1 MGYTTTY
8 NCQFDILGLSWYVG
22 GFCHAVAASPL
33 IISGLQKSQ
42 RAMGQHVNA
51 LGVTLG
57 DASDGS
63 DFRSSIAIQDDAWDF
78 VLQEYR

>member
-1 MGYTTTY
+1 MAALT
-8 NCQFDILGLSWYVG
+8 
-22 GFCHAVAASPL
+22 VAASPL
-33 IISGLQKSQ
+33 IFSGLQKSQ

-63 DFRSSIAIQDDAWDF
+63 DFRSSIDIQDDAWDF
-78 VLQEYR
+78 FSTRVWVSMPLMQEMGCTT